1 MLLCE
6 TFDWLLW
13 IRPIESLLGVNS
25 VPSHAS
31 GKHAWVSWHGYQPP
45 PLFIRSPT
53 SSTSAVR
60 SRINTA
66 GPISTYMTIPPPPPP
81 PPSLITTQ
89 TLSPHLSHTE
99 IQHALCLACT
109 GFSLCLL
116 SETFRP
122 IPNTHTHTHHVD
134 THCHTHTCIT
144 VTNITSKTAEALF
157 SSRCRRVRG
166 MVR

>member
-81 PPSLITTQ
+81 PSVSDNHTNSITTPI
-89 TLSPHLSHTE
+89 THRDT
-99 IQHALCLACT
+99 ACT
-109 GFSLCLL
+109 LFGLHWVFPVPFVRNLQAY
-116 SETFRP
+116 P
-122 IPNTHTHTHHVD
+122 KHTHTHTSCGHTLSHPHLHHS
-134 THCHTHTCIT
+134 H
-144 VTNITSKTAEALF
+144 KYYF
-157 SSRCRRVRG
+157 
-166 MVR
+166 